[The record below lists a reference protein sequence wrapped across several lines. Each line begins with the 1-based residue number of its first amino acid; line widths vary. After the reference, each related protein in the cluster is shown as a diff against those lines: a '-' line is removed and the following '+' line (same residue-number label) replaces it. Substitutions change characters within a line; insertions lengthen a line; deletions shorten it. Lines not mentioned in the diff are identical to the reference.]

1 MTLLLTREISELEED
16 ESDASVDR
24 KYLLT
29 LHRQYLFTLDK
40 AAEGGPAASIH

>member
-1 MTLLLTREISELEED
+1 MKED
-16 ESDASVDR
+16 ESDATEDR

-40 AAEGGPAASIH
+40 AAEGGPTASVL